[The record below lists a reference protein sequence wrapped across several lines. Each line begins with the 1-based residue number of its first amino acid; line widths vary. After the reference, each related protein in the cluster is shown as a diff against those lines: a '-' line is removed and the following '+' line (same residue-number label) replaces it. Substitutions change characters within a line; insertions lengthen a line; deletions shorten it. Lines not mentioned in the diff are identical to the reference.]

1 MTTGQTD
8 KIIHHSSVYVVLAAF
23 LIGLSGLIGLP
34 AGLYYALGKLEPDT
48 LRMVACGSICLA
60 PIMAIAS
67 AAYSFALYKANRK
80 GQEIGTDFARDSW
93 HEVAAGLGKVAQQT
107 RQPARPSTALVYPY
121 PTGLPPQAGMIIEQ
135 RQAPGTTF
143 YE

>member
-8 KIIHHSSVYVVLAAF
+8 KIIRHSSVYVVLAAF

-60 PIMAIAS
+60 PVLAIAS
-67 AAYSFALYKANRK
+67 AAYSFVLYKANRK
-80 GQEIGTDFARDSW
+80 GQTMGIEFARDSW
-93 HEVAAGLGKVAQQT
+93 HEVAAGIDKVAQA
-107 RQPARPSTALVYPY
+107 RQPAPRPPAVIYPY
-121 PTGLPPQAGMIIEQ
+121 PYSITPQAGMVIEQ
-135 RQAPGTTF
+135 RSIPDETL